1 MSSFNSHT
9 LDEIADKLAFRCTYS
24 NYKNYKKGDI
34 LYILDVDDLATSGKT
49 WISDIEVDEDK
60 HHMTITRT
68 GIKEDEGKYVLVECD
83 ILYKGLLEEIDSE
96 LEISLGLGLF

>member
-1 MSSFNSHT
+1 M
-9 LDEIADKLAFRCTYS
+9 DEIAGELAFRCTYS

-34 LYILDVDDLATSGKT
+34 LYILDVDDLAKSGET
-49 WISDIEVDEDK
+49 WISDVEVDEDK

>member
-1 MSSFNSHT
+1 MAGFNSHT

-24 NYKNYKKGDI
+24 NHKNYKKGDI
-34 LYILDVDDLATSGKT
+34 LYILDVDDLAKSGKT
-49 WISDIEVDEDK
+49 WISDIEVDEVK
-60 HHMTITRT
+60 HHITITRT
-68 GIKEDEGKYVLVECD
+68 GIKEAEGKYVLVECD